1 MRSAVAKEGGGWGAR
16 AATANVTEYSNHAHN
31 ACNYGKWFPFSAKRG
46 REGGRERRQFAAKA
60 STQALGWF

>member
-1 MRSAVAKEGGGWGAR
+1 MDCPGEGVR
-16 AATANVTEYSNHAHN
+16 LLLQPSFRNTVIKRHN

-46 REGGRERRQFAAKA
+46 REGGRGRRQFAAKA